1 MFALVPAH
9 HQYSVGTI
17 RLFFALVLTVATSL
31 RCASRVL
38 ALLGEVWEQPEAVPA
53 WETGRWWVLRV
64 GYYKLTRP
72 KAHAEDWVWIVDHT
86 AQLGPQKCL
95 VILGLRLS
103 ALPAPGQCLRHE
115 DVEPLVL
122 EPVVKSSGEIVYQQL
137 EATVK
142 TTGVPREII
151 SDHGGDVKAGVD
163 RFCAAHPATVAIYDI
178 KHKTAAVLQQELDG
192 DPAWR

>member
-1 MFALVPAH
+1 MAPEPPRGAAFALVPAH

-17 RLFFALVLTVATSL
+17 HLFLALVLTVATSL

-38 ALLGEVWEQPEAVPA
+38 ALWGEVWEQPEAAPV
-53 WETGRWWVLRV
+53 WETDRWWVLRV

-115 DVEPLVL
+115 DV
-122 EPVVKSSGEIVYQQL
+122 
-137 EATVK
+137 
-142 TTGVPREII
+142 
-151 SDHGGDVKAGVD
+151 
-163 RFCAAHPATVAIYDI
+163 
-178 KHKTAAVLQQELDG
+178 
-192 DPAWR
+192 